1 MGNMELELNAELPVR
16 SPAYASKH
24 AKQECLTDHNF
35 RNVGSSPPHE
45 NVTTQRDRL
54 LRLVLE
60 LLQRSGTAGGHDA
73 RNEMRRRYQS
83 LKAEVVEWMP
93 DYRVLQKV
101 GIDTSTWPLRCL
113 AF

>member
-16 SPAYASKH
+16 SPAYGKH
-24 AKQECLTDHNF
+24 PKQERLTDHNF

-54 LRLVLE
+54 SRLVLE

-73 RNEMRRRYQS
+73 RNE
-83 LKAEVVEWMP
+83 K
-93 DYRVLQKV
+93 
-101 GIDTSTWPLRCL
+101 
-113 AF
+113 